1 MSLEIFGARSKQ
13 KTRCRGVRAMRRSAL
28 RRELYFESL
37 ERRDLL
43 TGWFTTGQAWVWED
57 EVHLGRPGSPED
69 SLQPSA
75 IHGATLELPPAETYR
90 VGFDFQLASWDSY
103 NNAGLG
109 DGKGYWDSF
118 SFSVTEHPYADLA
131 LTNPI
136 QFPGRG
142 FTWGG
147 TTYGDSQL
155 ATVAS
160 SMYQTF
166 TGDSVTP
173 RFLNVMLDTLT
184 EPDAD
189 DAYPSWGR
197 VAVHANDVEAVE
209 LRMEDDDSIEFDYR
223 VRGYDVPVTA
233 IDFFWAEGPEEDH
246 IIDATPVATFG
257 LNSSSQRLPG
267 LHTAQ
272 VSIPELGNPPE
283 GATHLAMVSREFLNE
298 MIVDNNHTALDLLG
312 IAPLH
317 MEVVGGNFQY
327 NASLQRFEADG
338 TIFIGLRP
346 LEGADFSP
354 LVQLEGSAWYDRTEI
369 QVQGRFF
376 PAIGPLSP
384 LLFEGAV
391 QIKNGSTRSVTVQ
404 DFNPSGGEFQIGG
417 FEIQFT
423 GIQFRSDGV
432 GLQGNLQLPRSLG
445 HVNLSI
451 EDDHWLV
458 FSDGGTHITGG
469 RVEFP
474 DVTIDIQDILQ
485 LDATGLAVEYI
496 GGSGEDPNEL
506 KIQGKVNVPSVFGF
520 EADFAGDNFIRVAE
534 GDVDLVGR
542 LSLKD
547 LVFVPKVWE
556 LKEAFVKI
564 DTIESRLA
572 GGGTLL
578 IPAGVDVSAE
588 MEFLEGQLDAFMLGV
603 GVTEPINR
611 PIATTG
617 AFLQSVMG
625 RVENLQ
631 SDDPLTFSGL
641 VGFTYGPEISVA
653 APSWL
658 GGPYSGALV
667 RLDVGG
673 SIDRH
678 HLAGTGQLDLIS
690 VNPGSGVV
698 TGNSQAELNWTKEHL
713 SASAVVSMLG
723 GLVMMETGF
732 FGNSS
737 WNIHMG
743 GAAQVR
749 LPDLSFVPFF
759 SGQMVGDGRA
769 HFQYLHDAS
778 STNDYVAAWGTVN
791 LPISGPRI
799 MGVHV
804 DFAGNWKTIGSFE
817 DIPPLEEPNGEGE
830 GGSDHGSVVRE
841 FQVASGAT
849 ELVLHI
855 EWANDQLVAAY
866 EITAPDGRSWTAA
879 DLAGDDELAEI
890 PFFESATTRAII
902 VDHPQQGTWRLEV
915 AEADTLG
922 DVAVDAFRDQTNVP
936 PEFVF
941 LEAIPHADR
950 YEWLFDFSDPDSQ
963 AVADFYVTSDPQ
975 FRGGSK
981 FASRSTSQ
989 QTVSLH
995 LEGLPAGEYY
1005 VYAVAQDDVNP
1016 PILVGWE
1023 DLLHVGNNAPV
1034 IQTGWMD
1041 EWPLFARIEHGLAF
1055 EGVVLAE
1062 DIDADSLTYSLDAS
1076 APDGAEIDQNGVFS
1090 YTPPLEQLSRRW
1102 HEFTLEVADQGDPPL
1117 ADQITVTLLV
1127 DGQRNVTGSLA
1138 AGESRWWTR
1147 DVRAGQNL
1155 IFVPH
1160 QRVSSEITLQ
1170 VFNELDELL
1179 FEGPANTEVEI
1190 PVESDTAYRLVLTA
1204 PDEPLASDLPFRFE
1218 LQDRMTEDGRMFGT
1232 VNLEDEPLRF
1242 VADFQ
1247 AGQYVMFDWSD
1258 SGDYEWNLG
1267 IVVEGPDGRFFQV
1280 DSAQTAT
1287 DRIPVLSI
1295 ERSGSHR
1302 IYVTP
1307 MNDFMMEVDVE
1318 LRLLPFD
1325 NDFALAVG
1333 AETTVVVPAFGTVFV
1348 PLDVAVGKIVQIGV
1362 AETELWMDSLL
1373 FDSAFQLVDDFAQ
1386 PVDDRHPDLM
1396 LVDGLHYLLITS
1408 REDFDASLTITLSE
1422 FAAETETLEYGV
1434 RYADEFGQS
1443 FVRFPLSLEAG
1454 QMLFVDALC
1463 PHSFECG
1470 PAVFRVAEE
1479 RILLNV
1485 GTDFGLVATEDAEYE
1500 LLAAGLH
1507 DFTVHLLGESERLTP
1522 DLPVA
1527 MAIPSDGAAV
1537 AWWVDA
1543 PAGQRLQ
1550 VLAEEPGLSNIE
1562 LEFFTA
1568 TGRLTGADHAGRNVY
1583 QSGPVIITFSDVQ
1596 WNPPTEWIERTV
1608 TVQWN
1613 DFESQMLEFGTV
1625 YAGPATPGESDEFD
1639 FFGYAGQQ
1647 IYFNSL
1653 DSQTFATVTLTGP
1666 LGEVFWRSAAEDIG
1680 IIELATDGPY
1690 VLSLQ
1695 VHSDDVAYRF
1705 KVDDLSKA
1713 SAIGYQER
1721 LDGHL
1726 KEGQEVQWFSFDGLQ
1741 GQQIALMDVS
1751 GDWTDADLQVFLP
1764 NGQFLTTGPVSVGVF
1779 AFLPETGSY
1788 LVAVVGTGQ
1797 EEVSYD
1803 VQWRRIHSSWQNP
1816 TNPLDVNSDGL
1827 VTPLDALMVI
1837 NYINL
1842 VGAGVLPQPNEGAL
1856 PPPFV
1861 DVAGSGEVAPL
1872 DVLLVINHLNRQ
1884 EDAEGEE
1891 ISDSTATGVATNL
1904 QQPTDSDTATI
1915 PLESPHPSVNAVWL
1929 NTTEHAPIRW
1939 RSLEMS
1945 TFDQAIPR
1953 GARSQPARP
1962 IASYDAANSAGEEP
1976 ETVRWHVEPSRAVFD
1991 RDDAST
1997 AGRQRQI
2004 RSADD
2009 WSTYDETWAS
2019 LVDACLEEYDLG
2031 DSLGVTEHAF

>member
-1 MSLEIFGARSKQ
+1 MSREIFDVRSKPVR
-13 KTRCRGVRAMRRSAL
+13 RCRRVRDRRRSAS

-43 TGWFTTGQAWVWED
+43 TSWFTTGQAWVWED
-57 EVHLGRPGSPED
+57 EVRLGRPGSPED
-69 SLQPSA
+69 SVQPSA

-90 VGFDFQLASWDSY
+90 VGFDYQLASWDSY
-103 NNAGLG
+103 NSAGLG
-109 DGKGYWDSF
+109 DGKGHWDSF
-118 SFSVTEHPYADLA
+118 SFSVAEHPYADLP
-131 LTNPI
+131 LTDPLR
-136 QFPGRG
+136 FPGRG

-147 TTYGDSQL
+147 TTFGDAQL
-155 ATVAS
+155 ATVS
-160 SMYQTF
+160 SSVYQTF
-166 TGDSVTP
+166 PGDGVAP
-173 RFLNVMLDTLT
+173 RFLNVVLDTLT

-197 VAVHANDVEAVE
+197 VVVHANDVEAVE
-209 LRMEDDDSIEFDYR
+209 LRMEDDSRIEFDYR

-233 IDFFWAEGPEEDH
+233 MDFFWAEGPDEEH
-246 IIDATPVATFG
+246 IIDANPVATYG
-257 LNSSSQRLPG
+257 LTSTNQRLPG

-272 VSIPELGNPPE
+272 VSIPELGDPPP

-298 MIVDNNHTALDLLG
+298 MIVDNNHAALDLLG
-312 IAPLH
+312 IDPLH

-338 TIFIGLRP
+338 TVFIGLKP
-346 LEGADFSP
+346 LEGADFNP
-354 LVQLEGSAWYDRTEI
+354 LVQLEGSAWYDRTTI
-369 QVQGRFF
+369 QIEGRFF

-384 LLFEGAV
+384 LLFDGSV

-445 HVNLSI
+445 DVNLSI
-451 EDDHWLV
+451 EGDHWLV

-469 RVEFP
+469 RIEFP
-474 DVTIDIQDILQ
+474 DVTIDIQDVLQ
-485 LDATGLAVEYI
+485 LEATGLAVEYI
-496 GGSGEDPNEL
+496 SGSGDDPNQL

-520 EADFAGDNFIRVAE
+520 KADFAEDNFIRVAE
-534 GDVDLVGR
+534 GEVDLVGQ

-547 LVFVPKVWE
+547 IVFVPKVWE

-572 GGGTLL
+572 GGGTLR

-588 MEFLEGQLDAFMLGV
+588 MEFLEGKLDAFMLGV
-603 GVTEPINR
+603 GVSEPINQ

-617 AFLQSVMG
+617 AYLQSVMG
-625 RVENLQ
+625 KVENLQ

-653 APSWL
+653 APGWL

-678 HLAGTGQLDLIS
+678 HLAGIGQLDVIS
-690 VNPGSGVV
+690 LNPGSGVV
-698 TGNSQAELNWTKEHL
+698 TGNSQAELNWTKEYL
-713 SASAVVSMLG
+713 SASANVSMLG
-723 GLVMMETGF
+723 GLVTMETGF

-749 LPDLSFVPFF
+749 LPDVSFVPFF

-799 MGVHV
+799 MGVYV

-817 DIPPLEEPNGEGE
+817 DIPPLEDPGGEGE
-830 GGSDHGSVVRE
+830 GGNGNGGVARE
-841 FQVASGAT
+841 FPVASGAT

-866 EITAPDGRSWTAA
+866 EITAPDGRSWRAA
-879 DLAGDDELAEI
+879 DVAEDDELAEI
-890 PFFESATTRAII
+890 PFFESATTRGI
-902 VDHPQQGTWRLEV
+902 VVDNPQHGTWRVEV

-922 DVAVDAFRDQTNVP
+922 DVAIDAFRDQTNVP

-941 LEAIPHADR
+941 LEGIPHDDR

-963 AVADFYVTSDPQ
+963 AIADFYVTSDPQ
-975 FRGGSK
+975 FRGGWK
-981 FASRSTSQ
+981 FASRGTPQHS
-989 QTVSLH
+989 VSLQ

-1023 DLLHVGNNAPV
+1023 DPVHVGNTAPV
-1034 IQTGWMD
+1034 IQTGWTY
-1041 EWPLFARIEHGLAF
+1041 EWPLFARLEPGEAF
-1055 EGVVLAE
+1055 EAVVLAE
-1062 DIDADSLTYSLDAS
+1062 DIDADTLTYRLDAS
-1076 APDGAEIDQNGVFS
+1076 APDGAEIDQNGFFS
-1090 YTPPLEQLSRRW
+1090 YAPPLEQLSRRW

-1117 ADQITVTLLV
+1117 ADQITVTLLI
-1127 DGQRNVTGSLA
+1127 DGQQDIAGNLA

-1155 IFVPH
+1155 IYVPH
-1160 QRVSSEITLQ
+1160 PRVASEITLQ
-1170 VFNELDELL
+1170 VFDELDELL
-1179 FEGPANTEVEI
+1179 FEGSANTEVEI
-1190 PVESDTAYRLVLTA
+1190 LVESDTAYRLVLTA
-1204 PDEPLASDLPFRFE
+1204 PDEPLTGDLPFRFE
-1218 LQDRMTEDGRMFGT
+1218 LQDRVTEDGRMRGT

-1247 AGQYVMFDWSD
+1247 AGQYVMFDWVD
-1258 SGDYEWNLG
+1258 SGDHEWDLG
-1267 IVVEGPDGRFFQV
+1267 IVLEGPDGRFMQV
-1280 DSAQTAT
+1280 DSVQTAT
-1287 DRIPVLSI
+1287 DRPPVLSI
-1295 ERSGSHR
+1295 ERSGSHS

-1307 MNDFMMEVDVE
+1307 TYDFMMEVDVQ
-1318 LRLLPFD
+1318 LRLFPFETD
-1325 NDFALAVG
+1325 IALAVG
-1333 AETTVVVPAFGTVFV
+1333 AETTVTIPARGTAFV
-1348 PLDVAVGKIVQIGV
+1348 PLDVAVGQIVQIG
-1362 AETELWMDSLL
+1362 AGETELWMESLL
-1373 FDSAFQLVDDFAQ
+1373 FDPAFRRVDELAQ
-1386 PVDDRHPDLM
+1386 PVDDRHPDLV
-1396 LVDGLHYLLITS
+1396 LVDGLYYLLIS
-1408 REDFDASLTITLSE
+1408 SQEDFDASVTITLSE
-1422 FAAETETLEYGV
+1422 FAAETETLEYGT
-1434 RYADEFGQS
+1434 RYADDSGQS
-1443 FVRFPLSLEAG
+1443 FVRFPVTLEAG

-1463 PHSFECG
+1463 PHSYECG
-1470 PAVFRVAEE
+1470 PAVFRVDGE
-1479 RILLNV
+1479 RMLLNV
-1485 GTDFGLVATEDAEYE
+1485 GTDFGLVATEDAEHE
-1500 LLAAGLH
+1500 LLAAGMY
-1507 DFTVHLLGESERLTP
+1507 DFTVYLLDESERLTP

-1527 MAIPSDGAAV
+1527 MEIPSDGAAV
-1537 AWWVDA
+1537 AWWVDGL
-1543 PAGQRLQ
+1543 AGQRLQ
-1550 VLAEEPGLSNIE
+1550 VLAEEPGLGNVQ
-1562 LEFFTA
+1562 LEFYTA
-1568 TGRLTGADHAGRNVY
+1568 TGRLTGADPAARNVY
-1583 QSGPVIITFSDVQ
+1583 QSGPVIIALSDIQ
-1596 WNPPTEWIERTV
+1596 WNPPAEWIERTV

-1625 YAGPATPGESDEFD
+1625 YAGPVTPSKSDHFE

-1653 DSQTFATVTLTGP
+1653 DSQTSAEVTLSGP

-1680 IIELATDGPY
+1680 IIELALDGTY
-1690 VLSLQ
+1690 VLSL
-1695 VHSDDVAYRF
+1695 HDDLDGVAYRF
-1705 KVDDLSKA
+1705 KVDDLSTA
-1713 SAIGYQER
+1713 PAISYRET
-1721 LDGHL
+1721 LDGQL
-1726 KEGQEVQWFSFDGLQ
+1726 EEGQEVQWFSFEGLE
-1741 GQQIALMDVS
+1741 GQQIALLDVS
-1751 GDWTDADLQVFLP
+1751 GDWTDADLKVFLP

-1779 AFLPETGSY
+1779 AVLPETGSY
-1788 LVAVVGTGQ
+1788 LVAVAGTGQ
-1797 EEVSYD
+1797 EEVSYE

-1816 TNPLDVNSDGL
+1816 ANPLDVNSDGL
-1827 VTPLDALMVI
+1827 VTPLDALLVI

-1842 VGAGVLPQPNEGAL
+1842 MGAGVLPQPNEGAL

-1861 DVAGSGEVAPL
+1861 DVVGSGDVVPL

-1884 EDAEGEE
+1884 GNVEGEG
-1891 ISDSTATGVATNL
+1891 ISGFAAMGAPMNQ
-1904 QQPTDSDTATI
+1904 QQPT
-1915 PLESPHPSVNAVWL
+1915 ESGV
-1929 NTTEHAPIRW
+1929 
-1939 RSLEMS
+1939 
-1945 TFDQAIPR
+1945 
-1953 GARSQPARP
+1953 
-1962 IASYDAANSAGEEP
+1962 ASSAGREP
-1976 ETVRWHVEPSRAVFD
+1976 ETVRWQVEALWAAID
-1991 RDDAST
+1991 RGDDGST
-1997 AGRQRQI
+1997 GRQPQI

-2009 WSTYDETWAS
+2009 CATNDETWAS
-2019 LVDACLEEYDLG
+2019 LVDACLDEYNPV
-2031 DSLGVTEHAF
+2031 DSFGVTKHAF